1 MNYLITLSVWMHDSD
16 CLLSSL
22 SLVMSWTFYDEI
34 SYLMDIKPCVLMY
47 NSKYV
52 EMNKMN
58 TLSFR
63 ICEDLEHSIAS
74 VMSSTI

>member
-1 MNYLITLSVWMHDSD
+1 MITLSVGIHDSD

-22 SLVMSWTFYDEI
+22 SLVMSWTFYDERI
-34 SYLMDIKPCVLMY
+34 YVMDIKPCVVMY
-47 NSKYV
+47 NSKYI
-52 EMNKMN
+52 EMNKMI

-74 VMSSTI
+74 VVSSTI

>member
-1 MNYLITLSVWMHDSD
+1 
-16 CLLSSL
+16 
-22 SLVMSWTFYDEI
+22 MSWTFYDERI
-34 SYLMDIKPCVLMY
+34 YVMDIKPCVVMY
-47 NSKYV
+47 NSKYI
-52 EMNKMN
+52 EMNKMI